1 MNNPYLDRRTSNIG
15 EAGRKSEGR
24 LAKKLQGRQR
34 PASGAMVGAKGDID
48 LGAVLVE
55 AKSTTAD
62 SMTIQLDWLAK
73 ITREARAEGKT
84 PMLTVSFV
92 DRAGRPRHFGDWV
105 LVRLSDVTRE
115 DDP

>member
-1 MNNPYLDRRTSNIG
+1 MSNPYLDRRGSTIG
-15 EAGRKSEGR
+15 RSGRRSEDR

-48 LGAVLVE
+48 LGTALVE

-84 PMLTVSFV
+84 PVLTVSFV
-92 DRAGRPRHFGDWV
+92 DRDGKPRAFGEWA
-105 LVRLSDVTRE
+105 LVRLTDLVRE